1 MDRRNL
7 RLLWIIGMA
16 VILVLLVVFW
26 PNRQEN
32 NPKQQVQTVQRK
44 NDGGAVSS
52 FGLPDGLGPEEDEK
66 TAARPAS
73 EDPDAKEA
81 SAFDALFGSEGQ
93 VMEYGMIS
101 ESDTAG
107 ARYIFLGYRT
117 FSRGIAAI
125 LRVSKDKV
133 VCWEMD
139 RTGENTEKAR
149 QFLDS
154 AVPMCYI
161 ASIEN
166 KQIKKSAVYIRE
178 KAENN
183 PYERF
188 LEDAEK
194 VIGSLY
200 TPKPLAEMSAGDPL
214 LMDLSGISWD
224 MTREELAKKFGRGL
238 LPDQDSMMVY
248 RKNSVLYG
256 TLDWTITMKEGRP
269 AMILVNIPED
279 KADGVRSLYNSRYGK
294 AMMSLY
300 TYAMIGKPKEDP
312 KGDTCVWFSGD
323 TLICLDGT
331 RVSYIPFH

>member
-1 MDRRNL
+1 MILKLLYLSLFFLVPRSI
-7 RLLWIIGMA
+7 RLKMTRA
-16 VILVLLVVFW
+16 S
-26 PNRQEN
+26 ES
-32 NPKQQVQTVQRK
+32 T
-44 NDGGAVSS
+44 A
-52 FGLPDGLGPEEDEK
+52 EK

-161 ASIEN
+161 APIEN
-166 KQIKKSAVYIRE
+166 KQIKRSAVYIRE

-188 LEDAEK
+188 LEDACQFGLPV
-194 VIGSLY
+194 VIVHL
-200 TPKPLAEMSAGDPL
+200 
-214 LMDLSGISWD
+214 
-224 MTREELAKKFGRGL
+224 
-238 LPDQDSMMVY
+238 
-248 RKNSVLYG
+248 
-256 TLDWTITMKEGRP
+256 
-269 AMILVNIPED
+269 
-279 KADGVRSLYNSRYGK
+279 
-294 AMMSLY
+294 
-300 TYAMIGKPKEDP
+300 
-312 KGDTCVWFSGD
+312 
-323 TLICLDGT
+323 
-331 RVSYIPFH
+331 